1 MKKLISLTLVLIMLF
16 AVMAPVASAVTNDRV
31 KYPIIFIAGSSVDL
45 VDGDQNPISTGF
57 DVLTDDDEGDLTK
70 DDIIAKVMNVMIP
83 FVVEGLPFDKWDNY
97 GEALYEELAPIF
109 EEGQLD
115 GNGNPK
121 FGTGVAKAEI
131 DSWNHIASTKDY
143 GSDGV
148 FGLWDYKFRYDWRLS
163 PYDSVDRLHTYIK
176 TILNTT
182 KCKKVCL
189 VGRCLGGNLVT
200 AYLDKYGSEGLV
212 AKVVYDEV
220 MSNGSATIND
230 CFSGKI
236 KFSDK
241 HIQAYV
247 AQTEYFANEDLG
259 IDISSLNNI
268 LVEAIEQTIDFTT
281 QTGIMDS
288 IFGGVE
294 SLYERLY
301 SALMPAFL
309 LASGIATWPSYWT
322 SIYEEDFDAA
332 LDLMFGKEGS
342 EKRTEYAGLIEK
354 ILYLRERFT
363 IPRERKGADNL
374 YKQFEKNYGVEI
386 AVLAG
391 YGLVQAPITESYD
404 LTGDCTV
411 DLRSASF
418 GATAAGVFDTLSDE
432 YIAERVAAGYG
443 DYISADKKVDAS
455 TCLFPDTTWFLK
467 NKHHDGGS
475 GWDYIATHFCQYK
488 DYTVS
493 NNYKDISRF
502 VVIKSIHS
510 TSSSG
515 FENLTA
521 ENSADGEW
529 LNIVEQEPTKESVFV
544 AAMRWFTTLFKVIG
558 MLLRG
563 EISFG
568 EAKEIL

>member
-1 MKKLISLTLVLIMLF
+1 MKKLISLTLVLVMLF
-16 AVMAPVASAVTNDRV
+16 AVMAPMASAVTNDRV

-57 DVLTDDDEGDLTK
+57 DVFTDDDEGDLTK
-70 DDIIAKVMNVMIP
+70 NDIITKVMNVMIP
-83 FVVEGLPFDKWDNY
+83 FVLEGLPFDKWDNY
-97 GEALYEELAPIF
+97 GDALYKELAPIF

-115 GNGNPK
+115 GNGDPK

-131 DSWNHIASTKDY
+131 DAWNHIASTMNY

-148 FGLWDYKFRYDWRLS
+148 FDLWDYKFRYDWRLS
-163 PYDSVDRLHTYIK
+163 PYESVDRLHEFIK
-176 TILNTT
+176 TILKTT
-182 KCKKVCL
+182 GCQKVCL
-189 VGRCLGGNLVT
+189 VGRCLGGNVVT

-236 KFSDK
+236 QFSDK
-241 HIQAYV
+241 HTQAYI
-247 AQTEYFANEDLG
+247 AQTEYFAYEDLG
-259 IDISSLNNI
+259 IDISSMNNI
-268 LVEAIEQTIDFTT
+268 LIEAIEKTIDLTA

-288 IFGGVE
+288 IFGGIE

-301 SALMPAFL
+301 EALMPAFL

-322 SIYEEDFDAA
+322 SIYEKDFDTA
-332 LDLMFGKEGS
+332 LNLMFGKEGS
-342 EKRTEYAGLIEK
+342 AKRTEYAGLIEK

-363 IPRERKGADNL
+363 RPRELEGDANL

-391 YGLVQAPITESYD
+391 YGLVQAPLTESND

-432 YIAERVAAGYG
+432 YIAERVAAGYA
-443 DYISADKKVDAS
+443 DYISPDKKIDAS

-475 GWDYIATHFCQYK
+475 GWDYIARHFCQYK
-488 DYTVS
+488 DYTVT
-493 NNYKDISRF
+493 NNYRDISRF
-502 VVIKSIHS
+502 VVITSIHS
-510 TSSSG
+510 TSVSG
-515 FENLTA
+515 FENLTT
-521 ENSADGEW
+521 ENCADGQW
-529 LNIVEQEPTKESVFV
+529 LNIVEQEPTTETKLVSL
-544 AAMRWFTTLFKVIG
+544 MRFFTMIFEFFAKLF
-558 MLLRG
+558 RG
-563 EISFG
+563 ELDFSNLFG
-568 EAKEIL
+568 